1 PHPGRDRGT
10 HRPRPLPRRRVHG
23 VGPAGATGPRPLSA
37 RRPDSG
43 AWRQAQAPLSPDR
56 PGRDHAGARAHQP
69 RPDGARPRAEAG
81 GVVRRP
87 PPRLARALVAA
98 LIPGEFREEI
108 VGDLDEIWSRGG
120 ASRLRYWRLATGSIA
135 ACALDGVRRREV
147 RARSAPPPR
156 RGDGAMSSLAQDIAY
171 GLRLLPPAPGF
182 PLAAVAA
189 LALGIGVN
197 AAPFSIVN
205 VLSLKPLPY
214 AHPERVAFV
223 MAWDAERRER
233 RMNLPLADIA
243 DIAAQARTL
252 EAIAA
257 YRYWSANLLG
267 GDTPERVQ
275 AYQVTG

>member
-135 ACALDGVRRREV
+135 ACALDRLRRRAG
-147 RARSAPPPR
+147 RAPSATPPPPAAAAR
-156 RGDGAMSSLAQDIAY
+156 TSLAQDTAY
-171 GLRLLPPAPGF
+171 RLRLPPRSP
-182 PLAAVAA
+182 PS
-189 LALGIGVN
+189 
-197 AAPFSIVN
+197 PPPPPPPPPPS
-205 VLSLKPLPY
+205 PPP
-214 AHPERVAFV
+214 HP
-223 MAWDAERRER
+223 
-233 RMNLPLADIA
+233 
-243 DIAAQARTL
+243 
-252 EAIAA
+252 
-257 YRYWSANLLG
+257 
-267 GDTPERVQ
+267 
-275 AYQVTG
+275 